1 MRTSLLRG
9 AILAAFI
16 FGPAV
21 ALYAQTSGHE
31 RVSVE
36 RRSPFALE
44 VAGDFAF
51 GRAVLAD
58 AEGASDENGDTAT
71 KTGEGKTETGSG
83 GGENE
88 ALAFYG
94 NLALNL
100 LYQSRVSLN
109 LSLPLS
115 AALPLGR
122 SDAGAPPCALGPPSL
137 SLGYSERFGPWKLG
151 AEVECKLGL
160 GASTASR
167 DPGLRPARYPALGL
181 LLRAAR
187 FLDPLA
193 LGLSLRLETELERPE
208 ATGGVSSRPLS
219 AGLCL
224 FATEALNDKASLG
237 FSLEQR
243 LTGPRFLNG
252 SPSGEAWDYELVPAL
267 SLSLARGEFLA
278 SFGLSGPESRA
289 SASLG
294 LAYTFRLGGGASPL
308 KAKPRGPIPGG
319 LNPLS
324 AE

>member
-1 MRTSLLRG
+1 MRASLPRG
-9 AILAAFI
+9 VLYTVLILA
-16 FGPAV
+16 PV
-21 ALYAQTSGHE
+21 VVLSAQTSGHE

-44 VAGDFAF
+44 ISGDFAL
-51 GRAVLAD
+51 GRAVLSEAGGSS
-58 AEGASDENGDTAT
+58 GAG
-71 KTGEGKTETGSG
+71 
-83 GGENE
+83 NE

-94 NLALNL
+94 NLALKL
-100 LYQSRVSLN
+100 LYQTRASLGVN
-109 LSLPLS
+109 LPLS
-115 AALPLGR
+115 ASLPLGR
-122 SDAGAPPCALGPPSL
+122 PSAEVPPFALGPPSL
-137 SLGYSERFGPWKLG
+137 CLGYTERFGPWKLG
-151 AEVECKLGL
+151 AEVECKWGL

-167 DPGLRPARYPALGL
+167 DPRFRPSSHPAFGL

-193 LGLSLRLETELERPE
+193 LGLSLRLETELSRPE
-208 ATGGVSSRPLS
+208 AGGGVSSRPFS
-219 AGLCL
+219 ASFCL

-252 SPSGEAWDYELVPAL
+252 CPSGEAWGYELVPGL
-267 SLSLARGEFLA
+267 SLCLARGEFLA

-294 LAYTFRLGGGASPL
+294 LAYTFRLGDRALPP
-308 KAKPRGPIPGG
+308 KAKPRKLIPGG